1 MARPWRRNGGGR
13 PEEGGVAQRLG
24 EGAPCPPP
32 FSRSSPPCPP
42 PGSPPGLPC
51 LGPPPLCPPPP
62 LGCALSLVSARPCPA
77 FPAEGGSRLG
87 GARVLP
93 RLRPRRRSSPGR
105 LGASRDVRRSG
116 GPPWRLPGSGL
127 PRPPG
132 GTSEPRL
139 TWGARR
145 PPPPAASP
153 GRFRPGPSDVRAD
166 PALPLRVSPSPPA
179 PSPQASGPGPA
190 PLLPPPPLHL
200 SRALPAC
207 APLPAAAPSPS
218 VARGAWFA
226 GAGRDGEGVGGL
238 VCLGSER
245 GPVRPGGFWGEG
257 NRRRVASGGG
267 GVRWRRPAGL
277 APSRAGSAGVRA
289 LRGWPWPGSASSRW
303 RPVVPSPPA
312 SPVPHTLSRYL
323 ARPGAEV

>member
-1 MARPWRRNGGGR
+1 M
-13 PEEGGVAQRLG
+13 AQRLG

-42 PGSPPGLPC
+42 PGSPPVFPAWGRRRRVPRR
-51 LGPPPLCPPPP
+51 PL
-62 LGCALSLVSARPCPA
+62 VVPCPWS
-77 FPAEGGSRLG
+77 PPSRAPPSLRRAGRGWG

-127 PRPPG
+127 PVPRG
-132 GTSEPRL
+132 GDLRASAHVGCLPS
-139 TWGARR
+139 
-145 PPPPAASP
+145 AASRRQP
-153 GRFRPGPSDVRAD
+153 WAVPPRSVGRPCRPCPPTPCLSLPSGP
-166 PALPLRVSPSPPA
+166 P
-179 PSPQASGPGPA
+179 PQASGPGPA

-245 GPVRPGGFWGEG
+245 GPVRPGGFWWEG

-267 GVRWRRPAGL
+267 GVRWWRPAGL

-289 LRGWPWPGSASSRW
+289 LRGWPWPGSASRRW

>member
-42 PGSPPGLPC
+42 PGSPPVFPAWGRRRRVPRR
-51 LGPPPLCPPPP
+51 PL
-62 LGCALSLVSARPCPA
+62 VVPCPWS
-77 FPAEGGSRLG
+77 PPSRAPPSLRRAGRGWG

-127 PRPPG
+127 PVPRG

-139 TWGARR
+139 TWGACR

-179 PSPQASGPGPA
+179 PPPRPRARVRLLSFLRLRSTSRAPCPLVPRFPPQPPRPLWREGPG
-190 PLLPPPPLHL
+190 
-200 SRALPAC
+200 SR
-207 APLPAAAPSPS
+207 
-218 VARGAWFA
+218 VRG
-226 GAGRDGEGVGGL
+226 GTGRG
-238 VCLGSER
+238 
-245 GPVRPGGFWGEG
+245 
-257 NRRRVASGGG
+257 
-267 GVRWRRPAGL
+267 
-277 APSRAGSAGVRA
+277 
-289 LRGWPWPGSASSRW
+289 
-303 RPVVPSPPA
+303 
-312 SPVPHTLSRYL
+312 
-323 ARPGAEV
+323 